1 MPMSKVNSRRILQT
15 STHVLGWGVLFFV
28 VIFVFPYA
36 NYNRPPS
43 ESWIYK
49 TLIHLSLLVV
59 FFYVNALVLIPRFLF
74 PQRSYLYFGLVV
86 VGLVGF
92 YWLTEWLNDALGI
105 NKLAEA
111 EFKEF
116 LKSRGEVFKPRNRN
130 RPRPWLFEFFPI
142 ISALITWG
150 ISTSLTFISKWYK
163 DVEIQQQLEKE
174 RISAEL
180 SYLKTQINPHF
191 FFNTLNNIYALIA
204 IDQTRAQMSVH
215 KLSRLMRYVLYDTQ
229 PGTTLL
235 SQEIAFLKDY
245 LELVQLRLKKD
256 VKVVFEYPDDIQ
268 DLAIAPMLMLPFV
281 ENAFKHG
288 VDYTQPS
295 FVEIKLAQQGTQL
308 TFSTRNRIIVQ
319 KSAPLDESNGI
330 GLVNTRRRLDLLY
343 PDQYKLYIA
352 EDKDL
357 NEYYVELTLT
367 VR

>member
-1 MPMSKVNSRRILQT
+1 MSKAENRRILQA
-15 STHVLGWGVLFFV
+15 STHVLGWGVLLFV
-28 VIFVFPYA
+28 AIFVFPYA

-43 ESWIYK
+43 ESWVYK
-49 TLIHLSLLVV
+49 TLIHISLLIV
-59 FFYVNALVLIPRFLF
+59 FFYVNAQVLIPKYLF
-74 PQRSYLYFGLVV
+74 PQRTWLYSCLVV
-86 VGLVGF
+86 LGLVGF
-92 YWLTEWLNDALGI
+92 YQLTDWLNEVLGI
-105 NKLAEA
+105 NRLAEE

-116 LKSRGEVFKPRNRN
+116 LRSRGEVFRPRNRN
-130 RPRPWLFEFFPI
+130 RPRPLLFEFFPL

-150 ISTSLTFISKWYK
+150 ISTSLTFISKWYR

-256 VKVVFEYPDDIQ
+256 VAVSFEYPDDIT
-268 DLAIAPMLMLPFV
+268 DVPIPPMLMLPFV

-295 FVEIKLAQQGTQL
+295 FVEIKLRQEPNQL
-308 TFSTRNRIIVQ
+308 VFSTRNRIISQ
-319 KSAPLDESNGI
+319 KSTPLDESNGI
-330 GLVNTRRRLDLLY
+330 GLTNTRRRLDLLY
-343 PDQYKLYIA
+343 PERYKLYIA
-352 EDKDL
+352 EDKTT
-357 NEYYVELTLT
+357 NEYHVELTLS
-367 VR
+367 V